1 MLTLEVTQQPVPHTA
16 KPDPD
21 ALPIHAKAKLVIS
34 LLGATRADGQRLWAL
49 LRAHDL
55 RAEIR
60 VGHFEAQWVSFS
72 TLVLPRRLNT
82 ALADPTMSVKE
93 PLTATA
99 LLIETPQDPLYAQ
112 LVLSVL
118 REDRRFS
125 KVGTLLAI
133 ASRHVHLFHPKWGF
147 DDFIVH
153 PYRPE
158 ELYSRLLELDRR
170 YKAPPSPATQR
181 ESLANVSVDW
191 AAHEVSSSG
200 NRVALTHK
208 EFEVLKYLWQHRG
221 TVISR
226 QQLLSTIWREN
237 YEGGRRTVDTHV
249 RRLRAKLGAEF
260 PIETVRGAGYKIGGL

>member
-1 MLTLEVTQQPVPHTA
+1 VLTLEVAQLPVSSPA

-21 ALPIHAKAKLVIS
+21 ALAVNAKAKLVIS
-34 LLGATRADGQRLWAL
+34 LLGASRADGQRLWAL

-55 RAEIR
+55 RAELR
-60 VGHFEAQWVSFS
+60 TGHLEAQWVSFT
-72 TLVLPRRLNT
+72 TLVLPRRVNV
-82 ALADPTMSVKE
+82 ALVDPNGSLKD
-93 PLTATA
+93 PLTATV
-99 LLIETPQDPLYAQ
+99 LLIETPQDPVFAQ

-133 ASRHVHLFHPKWGF
+133 ASRHVHLFQAKWGF

-158 ELYSRLLELDRR
+158 ELYSRLCELDRR
-170 YKAPPSPATQR
+170 YKSPPPVASQK
-181 ESLANVSVDW
+181 ESLADVSVDW
-191 AAHEVSSSG
+191 AAHEVLRTG
-200 NRVALTHK
+200 KRVALTHK

-226 QQLLSTIWREN
+226 QQLLTNIWREN

-260 PIETVRGAGYKIGGL
+260 PIETVRGAGYKIGGI